1 MKLPRD
7 IEGIKLAAIL
17 HGLGYEITRQTGS
30 HIRLTC
36 SKESRQHHIT
46 VPAHRELRIGTLH
59 PILREVATFLHI
71 EQAQLLEQLFGS

>member
-1 MKLPRD
+1 LKLPRD

>member
-17 HGLGYEITRQTGS
+17 HGLGYEISRQTGS